1 METEDLLLKDRVHHG
16 HNIKRIRQ
24 KQGLKQDAMAVLVNM
39 SQQTVSRYESMKVI
53 DLEILNRFA
62 KALKVPVELLENME
76 EDAPSVFIENITNNN
91 NGEKT
96 YTNNSV
102 GTQEY
107 TDDSQ
112 NTFNP
117 IEKITELYERLLQE
131 EKDRNKVLEERIS
144 ALEQQLKK

>member
-1 METEDLLLKDRVHHG
+1 METEDLLKDRVHHG

-24 KQGLKQDAMAVLVNM
+24 RQGLKQEVMADLVHM
-39 SQQTVSRYESMKVI
+39 SQQTVSRYEGMKII

-62 KALKVPVELLENME
+62 KALKVPVELLENLE

-91 NGEKT
+91 NGEK

-102 GTQEY
+102 GVQEY
-107 TDDSQ
+107 TDESH

-131 EKDRNKVLEERIS
+131 EKDRNKALEERIS